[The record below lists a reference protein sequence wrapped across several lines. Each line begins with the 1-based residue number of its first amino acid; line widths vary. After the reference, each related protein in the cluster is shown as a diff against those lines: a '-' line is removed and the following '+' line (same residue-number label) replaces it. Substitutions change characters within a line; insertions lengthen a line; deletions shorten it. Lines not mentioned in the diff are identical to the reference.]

1 MISSTPDTTAA
12 AREWDQLRAAF
23 ASSIM
28 IDTPLASLAQN
39 LDGLDWPAAGAHET
53 PAYYIDFT
61 YHELHSELASRGHA
75 AAVPLLLQIL
85 RETLAFDQPFG
96 EMVTQAELNEAPRD
110 ALLRNLAALG
120 LPADF
125 PLEIVKLD
133 PTARDLCRLE
143 QVRTLG
149 QFATFAQNLS
159 QNVIVGGDLKR
170 LLNALV
176 HTDETA
182 LAQLLPYRPGSKGV
196 HLAEALAHAST
207 ADDPSFALRRTLAWF
222 KPELERWQT
231 AMVDDPRL
239 LLREL
244 ALLRNPAAEIR
255 AAALIE
261 PHLRPRRGFW
271 ARLSSW
277 FKRRPRS

>member
-1 MISSTPDTTAA
+1 MTPPTADVTAA

-28 IDTPLASLAQN
+28 IDTSLSSLAQN

-53 PAYYIDFT
+53 PAYYVDFT
-61 YHELHSELASRGHA
+61 YQELRSELAARGHA

-96 EMVTQAELNEAPRD
+96 EMVTQAENNEAPRD
-110 ALLRNLAALG
+110 ALLRNLAVLG
-120 LPADF
+120 LPVDF
-125 PLEIVKLD
+125 PLDLVRLD

-149 QFATFAQNLS
+149 QFAAFAQGLS
-159 QNVIVGGDLKR
+159 QNVIVGGELKR

-176 HTDETA
+176 HTDEAA
-182 LAQLLPYRPGSKGV
+182 LAQLLPYRRGAKGV
-196 HLAEALAHAST
+196 HLAEALAHAASSDEP
-207 ADDPSFALRRTLAWF
+207 AIALRRTLAWF
-222 KPELERWQT
+222 KPEFHRWQ
-231 AMVDDPRL
+231 AEIRHDPRL

-244 ALLRNPAAEIR
+244 ALLRNPTAEAR
-255 AAALIE
+255 AAALIG
-261 PHLRPRRGFW
+261 PHLRPHGGVF
-271 ARLSSW
+271 ARLLHL
-277 FKRRPRS
+277 FKRKI